1 MRGVRSWLSGIVLI
15 IGGVALPP
23 QGMAQTQSAGDSS
36 PKTAEE
42 PKTLEER
49 VDELDQQ
56 VRILQRL
63 RELAA
68 ESLATAAKDRQ
79 SATANAKDGFSLKSA
94 DGKYTL
100 KIRGY
105 AQADGRF
112 YPSDDGKVT
121 GNSFFLRRARP
132 ILEASVGRYFDF
144 RIMPDFA
151 QGQTTLFD
159 AYWEGKFLPEF
170 TVRAGKSKTPVGF
183 ERLQSATDITF
194 AERGLPTNL
203 APNRDVG
210 LSVAGDISQGLF
222 AYQVGVFDG
231 VPDLGN
237 GDADLTD
244 SKDVAG
250 RVFLQPF
257 RRGTLKGVGFGI
269 SGSTGNELGAPSATA
284 PTATGLP
291 GYRSP
296 SQQTV
301 FRYRTDA
308 TTPANSVIA
317 NGRRS
322 RVSPHAYV
330 GLGSLGVL
338 GEYIVSSQ
346 EISLGTSIAKLSHRA
361 WGASAGFFLTGEQA
375 GFRSPTPKKPFDLA
389 EKTWGALEIAARY
402 GELDLD
408 DDAFPIYAN
417 PSSSVSKEK
426 AVGLGLNWYLTKQVK
441 VSVNYEHTTFEGGAT
456 DGDRPSED
464 FVVTRFQHSF

>member
-1 MRGVRSWLSGIVLI
+1 MRAVRSWLSGLVLI
-15 IGGVALPP
+15 TGGVVLPP
-23 QGMAQTQSAGDSS
+23 QGMAQTQSVGDS
-36 PKTAEE
+36 A

-68 ESLATAAKDRQ
+68 ESLSTAAKDRQ

-112 YPSDDGKVT
+112 YPSDDASAIA
-121 GNSFFLRRARP
+121 NNFFLRRARP
-132 ILEASVGRYFDF
+132 ILEATVGRYFGF

-151 QGQTTLFD
+151 QGQTSLFD
-159 AYWEGKFLPEF
+159 AYWEGKFVPQFE
-170 TVRAGKSKTPVGF
+170 VRAGKFKPPIGF

-203 APNRDVG
+203 APSRDIGLQVG
-210 LSVAGDISQGLF
+210 GEVAAGVF

-231 VPDLGN
+231 VPDLAN
-237 GDADLTD
+237 GDADLGD
-244 SKDVAG
+244 AKDVAA

-257 RRGTLKGVGFGI
+257 KRGTLKGLGFGI
-269 SGSTGNELGAPSATA
+269 AGSTGNEPGTGM
-284 PTATGLP
+284 TTGLP

-308 TTPANSVIA
+308 VDPANSVLA

-322 RVSPHAYV
+322 RVSPQAYL

-346 EISLGTSIAKLSHRA
+346 EVSLGTSTAKLNHRA
-361 WGASAGFFLTGEQA
+361 WQASAGYFLTGEQA
-375 GFRSPTPKKPFDLA
+375 GLRSPMPKKPFDLGA
-389 EKTWGALEIAARY
+389 GTWGALEIAARY

-417 PSSSVSKEK
+417 PSSAVSKEK
-426 AVGLGLNWYLTKQVK
+426 ALGLGVNWHLTRQVK
-441 VSVNYEHTTFEGGAT
+441 VSVNYEHTTFEGGAV
-456 DGDRPSED
+456 DGADRASED

>member
-1 MRGVRSWLSGIVLI
+1 MRAVRSWLSGIVLI
-15 IGGVALPP
+15 TGGVALPP

-36 PKTAEE
+36 TPS
-42 PKTLEER
+42 LEQR

-112 YPSDDGKVT
+112 YPSDDASAIA
-121 GNSFFLRRARP
+121 NSFFLRRARP

-159 AYWEGKFLPEF
+159 AYWEGKFVPAF
-170 TVRAGKSKTPVGF
+170 TVRAGKYKPPVGF

-210 LSVAGDISQGLF
+210 LQVGGDISEGVF

-237 GDADLTD
+237 GDADLND
-244 SKDVAG
+244 SKDVAA
-250 RVFLQPF
+250 RVFFQPF
-257 RRGTLKGVGFGI
+257 KRGSLKGLGFGI
-269 SGSTGNELGAPSATA
+269 SGSTGNELGTG
-284 PTATGLP
+284 TATGLP

-308 TTPANSVIA
+308 AVPANSVIA
-317 NGRRS
+317 DGRRS
-322 RVSPHAYV
+322 RVSPHAYL
-330 GLGSLGVL
+330 GLGSLGLL

-346 EISLGTSIAKLSHRA
+346 EVRLGASSAKLNHRA
-361 WGASAGFFLTGEQA
+361 WQGSAGFFLTGEQA
-375 GFRSPTPKKPFDLA
+375 GFRSPMPKKPFDLK
-389 EKTWGALEIAARY
+389 EHTWGALEIAARY

-417 PSSSVSKEK
+417 ASSSISKAK
-426 AVGLGLNWYLTKQVK
+426 ALGLGVNWYLTKQVK
-441 VSVNYEHTTFEGGAT
+441 MTVNYEHTTFESGA
-456 DGDRPSED
+456 DGADRPSED